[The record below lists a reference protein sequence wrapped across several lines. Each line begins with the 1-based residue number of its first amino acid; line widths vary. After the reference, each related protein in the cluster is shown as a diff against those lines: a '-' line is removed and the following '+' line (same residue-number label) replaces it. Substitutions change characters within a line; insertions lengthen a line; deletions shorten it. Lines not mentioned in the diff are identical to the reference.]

1 MERPKQQAIAFLLGA
16 LLVGGALGFSAD
28 RVFRSDELT
37 PAQRRAAFYE
47 DIGITVQQRPV
58 LDSLL
63 DDRNCRMDSVVK
75 TIQPALDSILDDR
88 NCRMDS
94 VVRTFQPTLDSI
106 KSVSRVQIDRV
117 LTAEQHARVEVRRKD
132 EAARHAADRQR
143 QKPPCGK

>member
-47 DIGITVQQRPV
+47 DIGITSAQRP
-58 LDSLL
+58 
-63 DDRNCRMDSVVK
+63 
-75 TIQPALDSILDDR
+75 PLDSILDDR

-94 VVRTFQPTLDSI
+94 VVRTIQSTLDSI
-106 KSVSRVQIDRV
+106 KTASRVQIDRL
-117 LTAEQHARVEVRRKD
+117 LTSEQHARIEVRRKD
-132 EAARHAADRQR
+132 EVARRAADRQR
-143 QKPPCGK
+143 LISLCQK

>member
-47 DIGITVQQRPV
+47 DIGITAAQRP
-58 LDSLL
+58 
-63 DDRNCRMDSVVK
+63 
-75 TIQPALDSILDDR
+75 TLDSILDDR

-94 VVRTFQPTLDSI
+94 VVRTIQPTLDSI
-106 KSVSRVQIDRV
+106 KTASRVQIDRL
-117 LTAEQHARVEVRRKD
+117 LTPDQHARVEVRRKD

-143 QKPPCGK
+143 LTSLCQK